1 MSSDFIENLVVQTQ
15 NGDADAFGELYSVY
29 AKDMYRFAL
38 YYTGSRFLAEDA
50 VGDAVLLAFEKI
62 GQLKKK
68 SAFKPWLFKILFNC
82 CKRQQREK
90 ALSLKRAELSP
101 ADETSESSGG
111 QLEALEVKTALA
123 ALEEEEREV
132 LLLSF
137 IGGYSS
143 GEIGKM
149 LSMKGGSVR
158 SKKSRAVAKLR
169 EMMR

>member
-50 VGDAVLLAFEKI
+50 VSDAALFAFEKI

-82 CKRQQREK
+82 CKKQQREK
-90 ALSLKRAELSP
+90 ALSLQRAELSSAEEIP
-101 ADETSESSGG
+101 ENSGG
-111 QLEALEVKTALA
+111 QLEALTVKTALA
-123 ALEEEEREV
+123 ALEKEEREV
-132 LLLSF
+132 VLLSF

-149 LSMKGGSVR
+149 LSIKGYQCIS
-158 SKKSRAVAKLR
+158 
-169 EMMR
+169 

>member
-29 AKDMYRFAL
+29 VKDMYRFAL

-50 VGDAVLLAFEKI
+50 VSDAALFAFEKI

-82 CKRQQREK
+82 CKKQQREK
-90 ALSLKRAELSP
+90 ALSLQRAELSSAEEIP
-101 ADETSESSGG
+101 ENSGG
-111 QLEALEVKTALA
+111 QLEALTVKTALA
-123 ALEEEEREV
+123 ALEKEEREV
-132 LLLSF
+132 VLLSF

-143 GEIGKM
+143 GEIGQM

>member
-1 MSSDFIENLVVQTQ
+1 MSSNFIENLVVQAQ
-15 NGDADAFGELYSVY
+15 NGNADAFGELYAVY

-50 VGDAVLLAFEKI
+50 VSDAALFAFQKI

-82 CKRQQREK
+82 CKKQQREK
-90 ALSLKRAELSP
+90 ALALQRTELSA
-101 ADETSESSGG
+101 ADNLSENSDG
-111 QLEALEVKTALA
+111 QLEVLAVKTALA
-123 ALEEEEREV
+123 ALEGEEREII
-132 LLLSF
+132 LLSF

-143 GEIGKM
+143 GEIGKL
-149 LSMKGGSVR
+149 LSMNGGSVR